1 MELELKGCV
10 CLEAKGRTEGSHTAS
25 LGRRAG
31 SMSRRLEVKPLERV
45 GSSLLNCGGGGS
57 TYHLEGNRDPLIS
70 LSRKMTEIDLSFR
83 LPDPEQA
90 LESWKKQSGDN
101 WACPVE

>member
-1 MELELKGCV
+1 M
-10 CLEAKGRTEGSHTAS
+10 
-25 LGRRAG
+25 
-31 SMSRRLEVKPLERV
+31 
-45 GSSLLNCGGGGS
+45 
-57 TYHLEGNRDPLIS
+57 S